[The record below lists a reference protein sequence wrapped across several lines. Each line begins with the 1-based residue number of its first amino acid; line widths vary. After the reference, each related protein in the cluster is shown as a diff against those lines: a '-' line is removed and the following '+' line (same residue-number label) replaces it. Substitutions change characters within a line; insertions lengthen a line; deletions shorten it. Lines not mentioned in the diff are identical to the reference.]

1 MADKSYQV
9 VLSGIEADLRSG
21 TLSVGQ
27 KLAGERALAE
37 RFAVSRSSVREAVRI
52 LEALGVVRTGV
63 GSGPDAGAVI
73 TAEPAS
79 PIAAALTWHLASR
92 HLPVS
97 DIVGA
102 RLLIERWAVREAAD
116 GAHGAALDAAGAL
129 IEAMDDESLGAAAY
143 LALDTRFH
151 VSLAEAAGNVV
162 IAAVM
167 SAMRTAIEAYVTA
180 AVGRIDDWPAM
191 ARRLTAEHRDVL
203 AAVRGGRGADAEA
216 AVCAHITGFYQ
227 AAGLPGGG

>member
-9 VLSGIEADLRSG
+9 VLAGIEDDLRAG
-21 TLSVGQ
+21 RLVVGQ

-37 RFAVSRSSVREAVRI
+37 RFAVSRSSVREAFRI
-52 LEALGVVRTGV
+52 LEALGMVRTGV
-63 GSGPDAGAVI
+63 GSGPEAGATI

-79 PIAAALTWHLASR
+79 PIAATLTWNLASR
-92 HLPVS
+92 HVPVS

-102 RLLIERWAVREAAD
+102 RLLIERWTVREAAD
-116 GAHGAALDAAGAL
+116 AADRTALAACATL
-129 IEAMDDESLGAAAY
+129 VEAMDDDTLSPSAY
-143 LALDTRFH
+143 LQLDTRFH

-180 AVGRIDDWPAM
+180 AVARIDDWPGM
-191 ARRLTAEHRDVL
+191 ARRLTREHRDVL
-203 AAVRGGRGADAEA
+203 AAVLAGRGADAET
-216 AVCAHITGFYQ
+216 AVCAHITGFYRD
-227 AAGLPGGG
+227 AGLPGGG

>member
-9 VLSGIEADLRSG
+9 VLAGIEADLRAG
-21 TLSVGQ
+21 RLSVGQ
-27 KLAGERALAE
+27 KLTGERALAE

-63 GSGPDAGAVI
+63 GSGPDAGATI

-116 GAHGAALDAAGAL
+116 GADPVALAPAVRLVDQMDDETLDAAAF
-129 IEAMDDESLGAAAY
+129 

-191 ARRLTAEHRDVL
+191 ARRLTAEHRDL
-203 AAVRGGRGADAEA
+203 LTAVTDGRGADAEA
-216 AVCAHITGFYQ
+216 AVCAHITGFYR
-227 AAGLPGGG
+227 ATGLAGS